1 MTDLDES
8 NVISFSFMHGVKD
21 ILMAGILVVVYL
33 VVMVAIFIVVP
44 VVA

>member
-8 NVISFSFMHGVKD
+8 NVISFSFMHAVKD
-21 ILMAGILVVVYL
+21 ILMAGILVVVFL
-33 VVMVAIFIVVP
+33 VVMVTIFIVVQ

>member
-8 NVISFSFMHGVKD
+8 NVISFSFMHGVKY
-21 ILMAGILVVVYL
+21 ILMAGILDVVSL
-33 VVMVAIFIVVP
+33 VVMVTIFIVVP